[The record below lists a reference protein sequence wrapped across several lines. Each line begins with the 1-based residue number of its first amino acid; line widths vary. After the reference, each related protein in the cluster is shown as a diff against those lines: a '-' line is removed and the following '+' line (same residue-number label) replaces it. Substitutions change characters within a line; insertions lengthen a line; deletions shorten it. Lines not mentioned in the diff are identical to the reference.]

1 MSHSSHRPIALALS
15 GGGVRAMVF
24 HLGVIK
30 YLAER
35 SLLECVTHISTVSG
49 GSLIIGLILQENE
62 NAWPSSTEYLEKI
75 VPALRGKL
83 CSRSLMGGA
92 LRQLVKPQNWKYLLS
107 RSNLVSLALKTEWG
121 ITGRLSAIPSMPEWS
136 INGTTAETGKRFRF
150 KRDNFGD
157 WVIGYAAS
165 DQFPLSDALAVSAAF
180 PGGIGPLAINAENYQ
195 WINRVWGAPKES
207 ATPTEPAYSRL
218 HLYDGGV
225 YDNLGVEPYFDSG
238 RRLPKPELPN
248 GTAIIVSD
256 AGAPL
261 QKGFSLT
268 AMNPWR
274 LKRVADI
281 MSEQARAL
289 RVRSFVSYI
298 HDNPHNGA
306 YLYIAQALT
315 VRTFSEPQIGEPV
328 CESAKF
334 SSGFSTSLNRLYED
348 QFDRIFMHGWE
359 VSRKFDLE
367 IGI

>member
-1 MSHSSHRPIALALS
+1 MNHSNHRPIALALS

-35 SLLECVTHISTVSG
+35 NLLECVTHISTVSG
-49 GSLIIGLILQENE
+49 GSLIIGLIMQENG
-62 NAWPSSTEYLEKI
+62 NTWPSSTEYLERI
-75 VPALRGKL
+75 VSTLRGKL

-92 LRQLVKPQNWKYLLS
+92 LRQLARLKNWKYLLS

-121 ITGRLSAIPSMPEWS
+121 ITGKLSEMSSMPEWS

-150 KRDNFGD
+150 KRENFGD
-157 WVIGYAAS
+157 WVIGYAMS

-180 PGGIGPLAINAENYQ
+180 PGGIGPLAINAKDYQ
-195 WINRVWGAPKES
+195 WTMRDWGAPKES
-207 ATPTEPAYSRL
+207 AAPVEPAYSRL

-238 RRLPKPELPN
+238 RRRPKPELPN
-248 GTAIIVSD
+248 GTAIVVSD

-298 HDNPHNGA
+298 HDNPQDCV
-306 YLYIAQALT
+306 YLYIAQSLT
-315 VRTFSEPQIGEPV
+315 VRTFTEPKTGEPV

-334 SSGFSTSLNRLYED
+334 ASEFPTSLNRLSED
-348 QFDRIFMHGWE
+348 QFDRIFMHGLE
-359 VSRKFDLE
+359 VTRKFDNE